1 MNVPRTARRRLNHWA
16 GEDLFPAGH
25 ACTSDGLLGGGGPP
39 TLPAAGEQARQGRA
53 RRPKD
58 VDSTVSGEQAAAEAA
73 AAARGARPERGAGVV
88 VGREYPE
95 GAAAAA
101 GAARDDSTG
110 SPRESERRAGG
121 VGVEV
126 LATGARRSRGEEDA
140 AALRRDGGGR
150 RKDDADA
157 ARVRGPK
164 PAPSAS
170 EAAGGEPRARCECLQ
185 NDLKVG
191 LAARQEADGRATR
204 CRKLEREVQQL
215 EKSLGALQEVVSATQ
230 RQVSRCRRDLH
241 SAWLRQRQQLRALEQ
256 EVKSQESLLKEAALH
271 GKMELRYK
279 CALAELQ
286 AGLWW
291 TRDEL
296 QRERQASMELLRR
309 HFVNLR
315 ASRGR

>member
-58 VDSTVSGEQAAAEAA
+58 VDGTVSGEQAAAEAA

-95 GAAAAA
+95 GATAAA

-121 VGVEV
+121 VGVEE
-126 LATGARRSRGEEDA
+126 LATGARRWRGEEDA

-170 EAAGGEPRARCECLQ
+170 EAAGGEPRARCERLQ

-230 RQVSRCRRDLH
+230 RQASRCRRDLH

>member
-1 MNVPRTARRRLNHWA
+1 MNVPRTARRRLNHRA

-25 ACTSDGLLGGGGPP
+25 ACTSDGLLGGGGPL

-58 VDSTVSGEQAAAEAA
+58 VNGTVSGEQAAAEAAAAAA

-121 VGVEV
+121 VGVEE

-215 EKSLGALQEVVSATQ
+215 EKSLGALQELSGLSVDCAKD
-230 RQVSRCRRDLH
+230 SRRGCSLH
-241 SAWLRQRQQLRALEQ
+241 PTSMLLAFR
-256 EVKSQESLLKEAALH
+256 KS
-271 GKMELRYK
+271 R
-279 CALAELQ
+279 
-286 AGLWW
+286 
-291 TRDEL
+291 
-296 QRERQASMELLRR
+296 
-309 HFVNLR
+309 
-315 ASRGR
+315 

>member
-39 TLPAAGEQARQGRA
+39 TLPAAGKQARQGRA

-58 VDSTVSGEQAAAEAA
+58 VDGTVSGEQAAAEAA
-73 AAARGARPERGAGVV
+73 AARGARPERGTGVV

-95 GAAAAA
+95 GAAA
-101 GAARDDSTG
+101 GAARDDFVG
-110 SPRESERRAGG
+110 SPREPERRAGG
-121 VGVEV
+121 VGVEE
-126 LATGARRSRGEEDA
+126 LATGARRWRGEEDA

-150 RKDDADA
+150 RKDDDA

-170 EAAGGEPRARCECLQ
+170 EAARGEPRARCERLQ
-185 NDLKVG
+185 NDLRVG

-204 CRKLEREVQQL
+204 CRRLERQVQQL

-230 RQVSRCRRDLH
+230 RQASRCRRDLH

-256 EVKSQESLLKEAALH
+256 EVKSQESLLKEEALH
-271 GKMELRYK
+271 GKMGLRYK